1 MTKLIFYSSK
11 PFNGIYASK
20 WFDNDCNWK
29 SMADCRMIRGLSR
42 TISRNRLKVRK
53 QTSRGRN
60 DQLSGGFFCEREV
73 RLWAIKSSMLLTN
86 SMNETSSR
94 LRKGPKW
101 PIIMIYFLLVVTCY
115 RVNRDNAAIILR
127 FRGWI
132 NYRTIS
138 ENKKRSNHT
147 FSWWI
152 ARKCSNSRRLNNLFV
167 PIFLLCM

>member
-1 MTKLIFYSSK
+1 MANFPEDFSA
-11 PFNGIYASK
+11 NGKYG
-20 WFDNDCNWK
+20 CEP
-29 SMADCRMIRGLSR
+29 
-42 TISRNRLKVRK
+42 LKVP
-53 QTSRGRN
+53 
-60 DQLSGGFFCEREV
+60 CC
-73 RLWAIKSSMLLTN
+73 WTN

-147 FSWWI
+147 FLWWI
-152 ARKCSNSRRLNNLFV
+152 ARKCSSSRCLNNLFV
-167 PIFLLCM
+167 PIWYFFCVCSIFCKNVIWKY